1 MCQGKARRQKTNM
14 LVNMFSQ
21 WKKIVRNIGTRT
33 EEELMKAIKSI
44 ETIITTE
51 NCENFYRNV
60 TNNCI
65 DCINGQDV
73 FDK

>member
-1 MCQGKARRQKTNM
+1 ME
-14 LVNMFSQ
+14 
-21 WKKIVRNIGTRT
+21 KIVRNIGTRT
-33 EEELMKAIKSI
+33 KKQLMNAIKSF
-44 ETIITTE
+44 ETIVTTE
-51 NCENFYRNV
+51 NCENYYWNV